1 MILVIDN
8 YDSFVHNL
16 ARYFE
21 REGESIKIV
30 RNDAI
35 TVDEI
40 RALSPSAIILSPG
53 PCGPYEAGI
62 CMDVVRELG
71 AIIPILG
78 VCLGHQVIGEVYG
91 GSIRLS
97 NSPTHGKAT
106 QITHNA
112 KGLFHNLP
120 AFLNVGRYHS
130 LISDVRNSDEL
141 IIDAVNN
148 EKINMAMHHKTYP
161 VYGVQFHPE
170 SILTEFGA
178 DIVRNFIAIAKSC
191 RADGKLAA

>member
-21 REGESIKIV
+21 REGEQIKIV

-35 TVDEI
+35 TIDEI
-40 RALSPSAIILSPG
+40 RALAPSSIVLSPG

-62 CMDVVRELG
+62 CMEIVKQLG
-71 AIIPILG
+71 STIPILG

-91 GSIRLS
+91 GNILLS

-130 LISDVRNSDEL
+130 LISDIRNSDEL

-178 DIVRNFIAIAKSC
+178 DIVRNFIAIAKSW
-191 RADGKLAA
+191 RVDTKLAA